1 MCSQIGHVPHGKNA
15 LINRQAS
22 LKAALAVCNMMN
34 SHCGDVTT
42 NVSDKQKHPR
52 IKDYKP
58 LNFL

>member
-1 MCSQIGHVPHGKNA
+1 MTGNA
-15 LINRQAS
+15 LINRQAG

-34 SHCGDVTT
+34 SHCGGVTA